1 MYLNRTVI
9 GFLILA
15 VLSLTWGCAGSRA
28 PRGWLSIPSK
38 AQSEA
43 YGGWI
48 TVYSNSGKDKVLAD
62 GELIAVEA
70 ESLFVIQGADLVSI
84 AWSDVSK
91 AQLTAYDSN
100 KGGLILWTIL
110 GTVST
115 VSHGGAS
122 GLSLPLWIIIGT
134 AATASQSH
142 APNYTYPSRTWND
155 LVIFTRFPQGLP
167 EGIDRSALLPKL
179 FTPP

>member
-1 MYLNRTVI
+1 MYRNSIISGVLIFTV
-9 GFLILA
+9 L
-15 VLSLTWGCAGSRA
+15 VLPWGCAGSRA

-48 TVYSNSGKDKVLAD
+48 TVYSNSEKNKIIAD

-70 ESLFVIQGADLVSI
+70 DSLFVLQGAELVSL

-91 AQLTAYDSN
+91 AQLTAYDSK
-100 KGGLILWTIL
+100 KGGLALWTTL
-110 GTVST
+110 GSLST
-115 VSHGGAS
+115 ASHGLAL

-134 AATASQSH
+134 TTTTSQSH
-142 APNYTYPSRTWND
+142 APNYTYPQRSWQD
-155 LVIFTRFPQGLP
+155 LVMFSRFPQGLP
-167 EGIDRSALLPKL
+167 DEIDRSNILPKYFL
-179 FTPP
+179 GP